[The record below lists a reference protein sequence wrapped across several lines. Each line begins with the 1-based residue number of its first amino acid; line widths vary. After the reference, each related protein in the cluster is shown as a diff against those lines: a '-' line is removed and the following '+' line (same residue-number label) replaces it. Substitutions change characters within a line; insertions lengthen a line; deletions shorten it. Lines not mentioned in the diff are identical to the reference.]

1 MSGMRRREFVAL
13 LAGAAAAWPLPASA
27 QQINKLPKIGVLWH
41 ADNAE
46 QEAPYLTPLQQ
57 SLSNLGYVDGRN
69 MRLLNTYA
77 AERYERFN
85 SNAAELA
92 KIPVDVL
99 VAVTRPAAFA
109 AQKATTTIPI
119 VFILVPDPVRSKLVN
134 SLSRPGGNITGLTQL
149 AFELSGK
156 RLDLFKEATGLSSV
170 ALLVNSSDQEA
181 ANLSIAEFRD
191 AAARLNVDL
200 HVIEVK
206 KPEDI
211 EGAFDA
217 IAKQGLRGALTVL
230 DAMLFNERKRIARLA
245 IERRVGLMGHIGE
258 MTVDGLLISYAAN
271 YPNLFRRAGIYVDK
285 ILKGE
290 KPGEIPVE
298 QPTKFELIINL
309 NTAKALG
316 LEIPPTLV
324 ARADEVIE

>member
-1 MSGMRRREFVAL
+1 
-13 LAGAAAAWPLPASA
+13 
-27 QQINKLPKIGVLWH
+27 
-41 ADNAE
+41 
-46 QEAPYLTPLQQ
+46 
-57 SLSNLGYVDGRN
+57 
-69 MRLLNTYA
+69 
-77 AERYERFN
+77 
-85 SNAAELA
+85 
-92 KIPVDVL
+92 
-99 VAVTRPAAFA
+99 
-109 AQKATTTIPI
+109 
-119 VFILVPDPVRSKLVN
+119 
-134 SLSRPGGNITGLTQL
+134 
-149 AFELSGK
+149 LSGK

-245 IERRVGLMGHIGE
+245 IERRVGVMGHIGE

-309 NTAKALG
+309 KTAKALG